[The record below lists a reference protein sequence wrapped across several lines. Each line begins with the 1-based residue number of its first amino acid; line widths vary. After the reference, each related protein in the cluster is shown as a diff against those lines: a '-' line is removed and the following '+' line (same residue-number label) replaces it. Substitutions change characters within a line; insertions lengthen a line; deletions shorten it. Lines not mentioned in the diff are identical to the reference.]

1 VSRVSLLAV
10 LVTVAFAHHATA
22 QQYQVTETIP
32 INGAT
37 GLPAGAF
44 GFTVAG
50 VNDSGVVVGTA
61 NGVFSNT
68 PFTWTASG
76 ATALALPQG
85 FTIAQASG
93 INSQGWVA
101 GTAYTD
107 QGVGTPTIWKNGVP
121 TALPVPGQVDSQVN
135 GLSNAGHVV
144 GITGLNQPG
153 VVSGFVWNN
162 GTFTSVPSLGLG
174 GLGQAN
180 PAAINSAGIAVGY
193 SEISPNVLTATKWV
207 NGVATNLG
215 VTGSFSLAKDINEA
229 GNIIVG
235 TADNRAFIITN
246 GNIQYI
252 SQAGAVGVQARAVNE
267 TGDVVGTIFYQDPS
281 NRDEAFLYH
290 DGQLISG
297 SNLFSAPG
305 IIQSQGLGVTDD
317 GNVFVIGFDSQFH
330 QTVLEL
336 SPGEGPPPDN
346 GGNGGN
352 SPPGTPGVPE
362 PATIVLLG
370 IAGLVCF
377 ALRCASRLNNLRY
390 ALSW

>member
-1 VSRVSLLAV
+1 MSRLLLPALFVSA
-10 LVTVAFAHHATA
+10 AFAHPAVA
-22 QQYQVTETIP
+22 QPYQVTETIP
-32 INGAT
+32 ISGAI
-37 GLPAGAF
+37 GLPPGAF
-44 GFTVAG
+44 VSTVAG
-50 VNDSGVVVGTA
+50 VNSSGLVVGTA
-61 NGVFSNT
+61 NGSFSNT
-68 PFTWTASG
+68 PFTWTVSG

-85 FTIAQASG
+85 FTAAQASG
-93 INSQGWVA
+93 INSQGWVV
-101 GTAYTD
+101 GTSYTD
-107 QGVGTPTIWKNGVP
+107 MGVGTPTLWKNGVP
-121 TALPVPGQVDSQVN
+121 TAIPVPGQIDSQTN

-162 GTFTSVPSLGLG
+162 GTFTTLPSLGLG
-174 GLGQAN
+174 GSGQAN
-180 PAAINSAGIAVGY
+180 PLAINSSGLAVGY
-193 SEISPNVLTATKWV
+193 SETSPNVLTATKWV
-207 NGVATNLG
+207 NGTPTNLG
-215 VTGSFSLAKDINEA
+215 VTGGFSVAKDVNEA

-281 NRDEAFLYH
+281 NRDEAFVYH

-317 GNVFVIGFDSQFH
+317 GNVFVIGFDSQFR

-346 GGNGGN
+346 GGDGGN

-370 IAGLVCF
+370 IAGLSYC
-377 ALRCASRLNNLRY
+377 ALRCASRLRHPRY